1 MSEVS
6 DRTQTTRDLLV
17 APADGGIDRVLRL
30 VRFDP
35 RPAHRQ
41 PSSARLVLATVT
53 AIALSLL
60 ADWLI
65 AKFAIALWPSTAH
78 YPHFHVADYARLT
91 VVGIIGAAI
100 GWPIVTRWCAAPRW
114 LYLRLAVLV
123 TAVLL
128 LPDVYLYLRGSQAKA
143 VLALVGMHLAIA
155 VISYNSIVRIAPV
168 RPLVARHVSVT
179 RSGWQPPP
187 ACDQCAHAIDEHE
200 VWAPGHDE
208 RGWMLCRV
216 PGCDQC
222 WHDWRSLAQPSN
234 DQYVWSRD
242 PG

>member
-1 MSEVS
+1 MSEVT
-6 DRTQTTRDLLV
+6 DRRQTALNRFD
-17 APADGGIDRVLRL
+17 APPAGGIDRVMRW

-41 PSSARLVLATVT
+41 PSSARLVVATVA
-53 AIALSLL
+53 AIVLSLL

-65 AKFAIALWPSTAH
+65 ARFAIALWRSTAH

-91 VVGIIGAAI
+91 VAGIIGAAI

-128 LPDVYLYLRGSQAKA
+128 LPDVYLYLRGSRGNA
-143 VLALVGMHLAIA
+143 VAALVCMHLAIA
-155 VISYNSIVRIAPV
+155 VISYNAIVRIAPV
-168 RPLVARHVSVT
+168 RALTTRYVSVT
-179 RSGWQPPP
+179 HSGWQPPST
-187 ACDQCAHAIDEHE
+187 CDQCPHSVDEHE

-216 PGCDQC
+216 PGCDRC
-222 WHDWRSLAQPSN
+222 WHDWRSLAQPSTA
-234 DQYVWSRD
+234 QYVWGRD